1 MALRTYFFSGIAAL
15 GLGFFMISCNNG
27 KAVKEEPAETTQKGN
42 ISITVD
48 ESFKPV
54 IEQELKVFD
63 SSFPDATIR
72 VQYKPEN
79 QCIEDLFKDSARL
92 ILTTRDLSTQEKET
106 MKSNGI
112 KIKSLPVAMDAIAV
126 IVHPNSPDSLM
137 TLGQLRTVLQ
147 GTFSRPYTIVFDNQQ
162 SGTVRYMMDSLIPGQ
177 KLSSK
182 SYAVKDNA
190 SVIKYVTENE
200 NSLGIVGVSHVYD
213 PEDSDINGVGKFRKG
228 IRVVSLMDDSTGKF
242 YEPYQAY
249 IALKK
254 YPLRRSLYFVSRES
268 WQGLGT
274 GFINFLCSEPGQ
286 LIFSKARLV
295 PLRVQLRIREAEI
308 KP

>member
-1 MALRTYFFSGIAAL
+1 MALRTYFYSGIAAL
-15 GLGFFMISCNNG
+15 TLGLFSVSCNDG
-27 KAVKEEPAETTQKGN
+27 KEVKQENIETTKKGN

-63 SSFPDATIR
+63 SSFPEATIR
-72 VQYKPEN
+72 VQYKPEH

-92 ILTTRDLSTQEKET
+92 ILTTRDISPQERQT
-106 MKSNGI
+106 LLNNGVKVRSMPI
-112 KIKSLPVAMDAIAV
+112 AMDAIAV
-126 IVHPNSPDSLM
+126 IVHPGSADSVM
-137 TLGQLRTVLQ
+137 TVGQLRSILL
-147 GTFSRPYTIVFDNQQ
+147 GNFIRPYTIVFDNQQ

-177 KLSSK
+177 KFSSK
-182 SYAVKDNA
+182 SYAVKDNE
-190 SVIKYVTENE
+190 SVIKYVSENE
-200 NSLGIVGVSHVYD
+200 GSLGVVGVSHVYD
-213 PEDSDINGVGKFRKG
+213 PEDGDVNSVGTFKKG
-228 IRVVSLMDDSTGKF
+228 IRVVSLVDDSTGKY

-254 YPLRRSLYFVSRES
+254 YPLRRSLYFISRES

>member
-1 MALRTYFFSGIAAL
+1 MALRTYFYSGIAAL
-15 GLGFFMISCNNG
+15 GLGLFSVSCNNG
-27 KAVKEEPAETTQKGN
+27 KTVKEENVETTQKGN

-63 SSFPDATIR
+63 SSFPEATVR

-92 ILTTRDLSTQEKET
+92 ILTTRDISPQEKQT
-106 MKSNGI
+106 MLNNGVKVRSMAI
-112 KIKSLPVAMDAIAV
+112 AMDAIAV
-126 IVHPNSPDSLM
+126 IVHPGSPDSLM
-137 TLGQLRTVLQ
+137 TLGQLRSILLGNFT
-147 GTFSRPYTIVFDNQQ
+147 RPYTIVFDNQQ

-177 KLSSK
+177 KFSSK
-182 SYAVKDNA
+182 SYAVKDNE
-190 SVIKYVTENE
+190 SVIRYVSENE
-200 NSLGIVGVSHVYD
+200 GSLGIVGVSHVYD
-213 PEDSDINGVGKFRKG
+213 PEDTDVNSIGTFRKN
-228 IRVVSLMDDSTGKF
+228 IRVVSLMNDSTGKF

-254 YPLRRSLYFVSRES
+254 YPLRRSLYFISRES

>member
-1 MALRTYFFSGIAAL
+1 MALRTYFYSGIAAL
-15 GLGFFMISCNNG
+15 GLGLFFTSCNNG
-27 KAVKEEPAETTQKGN
+27 KEVKQENVETTQKGS

-63 SSFPDATIR
+63 SSFPEATIR

-92 ILTTRDLSTQEKET
+92 ILTTRDITPQEKQT
-106 MKSNGI
+106 MLNNGV
-112 KIKSLPVAMDAIAV
+112 KVRSMQVAMDAIAV
-126 IVHPNSPDSLM
+126 IVHPGSADSLM
-137 TLGQLRTVLQ
+137 TLGQLRSILL
-147 GTFSRPYTIVFDNQQ
+147 GTFTRPYTIVFDNQQ

-182 SYAVKDNA
+182 SYAVKDNE
-190 SVIKYVTENE
+190 SVIKYVSENE
-200 NSLGIVGVSHVYD
+200 GSLGIVGVSHVYD
-213 PEDSDINGVGKFRKG
+213 PEDTDVNSVGVFRKG
-228 IRVVSLMDDSTGKF
+228 IRVVSLMDDSTGRF

-254 YPLRRSLYFVSRES
+254 YPLRRSLYFISRES

>member
-1 MALRTYFFSGIAAL
+1 MALRTYFYSGIAAL
-15 GLGFFMISCNNG
+15 GLGLFSASCNNG
-27 KAVKEEPAETTQKGN
+27 KEVKQENVETTQKGS

-63 SSFPDATIR
+63 SSFPEATIR

-92 ILTTRDLSTQEKET
+92 ILTTRDITPQEKQT
-106 MKSNGI
+106 MLNNGV
-112 KIKSLPVAMDAIAV
+112 KVRSMQVAMDAIAV
-126 IVHPNSPDSLM
+126 IVHPGSADSLM
-137 TLGQLRTVLQ
+137 TLGQLRSILL
-147 GTFSRPYTIVFDNQQ
+147 GTFTRPYTIVFDNQQ

-182 SYAVKDNA
+182 SYAVKDNE
-190 SVIKYVTENE
+190 SVIKYVSENE
-200 NSLGIVGVSHVYD
+200 GSLGVVGVSHVYD
-213 PEDSDINGVGKFRKG
+213 PEDTDVNSVGVFRKG
-228 IRVVSLMDDSTGKF
+228 IRVVSLMDDSTGRF

-254 YPLRRSLYFVSRES
+254 YPLRRSLYFISRES